1 LTGYE
6 KAAIFLISMG
16 EEAAAE
22 VVKALNA
29 RDIERITTH
38 MTRVKTVNNAAI
50 DNVLKEA
57 SEMISKGVVHLR
69 GHEFVKNV
77 LSKGLGEYGATK
89 IMELASKEGLLDSLR
104 QVDSKT
110 LANLLLTEHP
120 QTAAFI
126 TCLLDPVKA
135 VAVLSLLPDGLKLD
149 IAMRIATIERIPENA
164 IEELNEVL
172 KGQLDIE
179 GRAKKFSGIKTIA
192 EILNYC
198 ERSTEQMILKTIEEQ
213 SAELA
218 DSIRHFMFVFDD
230 LIKVDDRGIQMILNE
245 ITTEELGLALKTV
258 SEALKKKIFKNMS
271 QRAAQ
276 ILKDEMQAKGP
287 VRVSEVEKAQQNILK
302 VARKLEAEDKIIF
315 AIRGGEV
322 VV

>member
-6 KAAIFLISMG
+6 KAAIFMISIG

-22 VVKALNA
+22 VVKALNVQ
-29 RDIERITTH
+29 DIEKITTH

-69 GHEFVKNV
+69 GNEFAKRV
-77 LSKGLGEYGATK
+77 LSKGLGDYGATK

-110 LANLLLTEHP
+110 MANLLLTEHP

-149 IAMRIATIERIPENA
+149 IAMRIATIERIPESA

-192 EILNYC
+192 EILNYF
-198 ERSTEQMILKTIEEQ
+198 ERSTEQMILKNIEEQ

-230 LIKVDDRGIQMILNE
+230 LIKVDDRGIQMIMNE
-245 ITTEELGLALKTV
+245 IDTEELGLALKTA
-258 SEALKKKIFKNMS
+258 SEALKEKIFKNMS